1 MALSLQHFLS
11 VIGDAVVIAD
21 ANGIIT
27 TWNCAAEAMFGY
39 AQSEALGA
47 SLDIIIP
54 EKYRMRHAAGFEQTM
69 NTGKNRYGTSLL
81 HVPAMKRDGSSIS
94 IAFSIA
100 LVLGEAGKP
109 ESIIAIIRDETQRFQ
124 EERALRKRLA
134 ELGNGE

>member
-11 VIGDAVVIAD
+11 VIGDAVVITD
-21 ANGIIT
+21 ASGIIT
-27 TWNCAAEAMFGY
+27 TWNSAAEAMFGY

-81 HVPAMKRDGSSIS
+81 HVPAMKRDGQLYFYCFLNCIS
-94 IAFSIA
+94 
-100 LVLGEAGKP
+100 LGGRGQA
-109 ESIIAIIRDETQRFQ
+109 
-124 EERALRKRLA
+124 
-134 ELGNGE
+134 